1 MQFDKHVVVVTGAA
15 KGIGEACARAFHR
28 AGAAVALVDVDK
40 SANVLASSLR
50 ERAKYFAC
58 DVARSGEVANTF
70 DAIRKSLGETSVLV
84 NNAGIQT
91 YGTCTE
97 TSEEDWDR

>member
-1 MQFDKHVVVVTGAA
+1 MEPSETRAMQFDKHVVVVTGAA
-15 KGIGEACARAFHR
+15 KGIGESCARAFHR

-40 SANVLASSLR
+40 SASALVATLS
-50 ERAKYFAC
+50 ERAKYFTC

-70 DAIRKSLGETSVLV
+70 EAIRKTLGEISVLV

-91 YGTCTE
+91 YGTC
-97 TSEEDWDR
+97 